1 MLYSEPVA
9 VRLSLVAIIVSL
21 YCTYPLIWSVLLSWF
36 SLEKKRSRGPIRVIC
51 HATFSIPWHVNW
63 SQIPDESREHMP
75 PDQYERIVTANSTW
89 KLMVNL
95 SQVSSIW
102 QIANIFQLHWF
113 QYEEGSVPSTHK
125 VSFNCEWIIRNLVY
139 DIQNILPHFTDWEIR
154 KIPHSADQDVND
166 LAKRAAEDGL
176 LSRNTSSQFQSLSL
190 DLIRKKTLR
199 CCPRMA
205 FDSMKYDPTGKK
217 KTQAFFANVL
227 FCISINFLWSR
238 EGFFKAVNERGEG
251 SKP

>member
-1 MLYSEPVA
+1 MT
-9 VRLSLVAIIVSL
+9 I
-21 YCTYPLIWSVLLSWF
+21 
-36 SLEKKRSRGPIRVIC
+36 KRSRGPIRVIC
-51 HATFSIPWHVNW
+51 HATFSIPWHVNL

-154 KIPHSADQDVND
+154 KIPPSADQDVND
-166 LAKRAAEDGL
+166 LAKRAAENGI

-199 CCPRMA
+199 CSPRMA

-217 KTQAFFANVL
+217 NLKL
-227 FCISINFLWSR
+227 FSQTCFSAYLSTFCDLEKVSLKQWMSVEKEVSHSWKNSSERNGILFVCNCVEYLFIYIHSLRGQWSI
-238 EGFFKAVNERGEG
+238 
-251 SKP
+251 